1 MHHEVQKTLSHYLC
15 SQFINYACAQPG
27 TGLGTWNPFINNTQ
41 SSILGIYMLNVQGQR
56 AGAKAEPD
64 FEQFFGCKRWYL
76 RTTQG
81 STFQNLSVSVG
92 EDLFLWGNRIQRE
105 SVQRSISLSLNFSHP
120 VLRGSV
126 SILPN
131 EIYLSSYK
139 AQWKE
144 SIFFQPSIYLPAASF
159 CTTQCFLSFLIITVH
174 QWQR

>member
-1 MHHEVQKTLSHYLC
+1 MHHEVQETLSHYLC

-92 EDLFLWGNRIQRE
+92 K
-105 SVQRSISLSLNFSHP
+105 ISSYGVTEF
-120 VLRGSV
+120 SV
-126 SILPN
+126 SLF
-131 EIYLSSYK
+131 SG
-139 AQWKE
+139 
-144 SIFFQPSIYLPAASF
+144 ASV
-159 CTTQCFLSFLIITVH
+159 CL
-174 QWQR
+174 